1 MNSLLFE
8 SAAQENVVEA
18 LCSYIF
24 HIILKAFFIVF
35 VSSLVNPCF
44 SQEWIPVRDTSLM
57 IEENSI
63 IDLSNL
69 PSISKPVS
77 SPLRISSEGNF
88 VIANNITVPR
98 RFLMASMGFGGS
110 YPTHAMADLYVEQLR
125 RHGYNMVRIDFIEH
139 TLMQGRDNDFD
150 FNPDQFDRLQYFLA
164 SLKHAGIYYM
174 LNGLS
179 SGNAGYGNIRER
191 WVNHRKAK
199 QGVYFDNQQ
208 QSHWKK
214 LMEKMFTPINP
225 YTGIS
230 TLEDP
235 ALAGLILVNEG
246 GLAFT
251 NRMGVTDALKPQFAD
266 WLKRKYGTTAALKKA
281 WKDELSNTES
291 IENRSVNFP
300 QPDAWTSRRM
310 SDTQQF
316 FVELEKSTADWMTQY
331 LRQLGYKGMITAY
344 NNWLS
349 PAAHLS
355 RGQFD
360 WVDLHNY
367 FSEPTKDTQPG
378 SVMRQDSL
386 LAGGASYIREL
397 AVGKHIGKAYTVS
410 EFGQIFWNKYRRE
423 SGLAVP
429 AYAAFQG
436 WDVICQ
442 HASPVKLSYE
452 SGNPKKDLIG
462 PFEVGLDPVAR
473 AGETL
478 ATLLF
483 VRGDVEPAKNTI
495 GIKMTPQFV
504 FDENAHLGGFPGDI
518 SRLALVTGV
527 GLDWQGRMD
536 GQYDAQVMPGNA
548 SVTLT
553 GKPVEPTRADKSL
566 AARVDALAGKYAGS
580 LGPKISK
587 TSFVVDNRWVSR
599 VDALRKTGLI
609 GKDNLTDPKQGVYQ
623 TDTGQVVMDSQRKRL
638 MVVTPNTEAVVF
650 DEPEPI
656 ALDNLKVEQA
666 DGPALVSVSSMDGQ
680 PLNASKRMLVIL
692 ATDAR
697 NSGMRFSDAA
707 ETTLLDLGKKPVLIK
722 TAVVKLKLKNQN
734 AAKLKVYSNTLRG
747 KRGDVIPVAQESDGI
762 SFVLDTARLSHG
774 PTTYFEI
781 AGQE

>member
-1 MNSLLFE
+1 MKCLKNLFLVFLILQACQVRAQDQWAVVKDSSLLIEPGSILDFDSLNPHVKPI
-8 SAAQENVVEA
+8 SARIGLN
-18 LCSYIF
+18 
-24 HIILKAFFIVF
+24 
-35 VSSLVNPCF
+35 SSGHF
-44 SQEWIPVRDTSLM
+44 SVLDDSQRPV
-57 IEENSI
+57 
-63 IDLSNL
+63 
-69 PSISKPVS
+69 
-77 SPLRISSEGNF
+77 
-88 VIANNITVPR
+88 
-98 RFLMASMGFGGS
+98 RFLMGSLGFSVPTGGFPS
-110 YPTHAMADLYVEQLR
+110 HAIADLYARQFR
-125 RHGYNMVRIDFIEH
+125 MHGYNMARLDFIEE
-139 TLMQGRDNDFD
+139 TLMHQRKGDFD
-150 FNPDQFDRLQYFLA
+150 FNPEQLDRLHYLLFA
-164 SLKHAGIYYM
+164 LKREGIYFI

-179 SGNAGYGNIRER
+179 SGNAAYGNISER
-191 WVNHRKAK
+191 WINQRKVK
-199 QGVYFDNQQ
+199 QGVYFNQDH
-208 QSHWKK
+208 QSHWK
-214 LMEKMFTPINP
+214 MMMAKMFAGVNP
-225 YTGIS
+225 YTGVS
-230 TLEDP
+230 TLDDP

-251 NRMGVTDALKPQFAD
+251 NRMGVTDALKPQFSD

-281 WKDELSNTES
+281 WKDDLSNAES
-291 IENRSVNFP
+291 IENRSVTFP
-300 QPDAWTSRRM
+300 KPDAWTSRRM

-331 LRQLGYKGMITAY
+331 LRQLGYKGMVTAY

-367 FSEPTKDTQPG
+367 FAEPTNNAQPG

-386 LAGGASYIREL
+386 LSGGAGYIREL
-397 AVGKHIGKAYTVS
+397 AVGKHVGKAFSVS
-410 EFGQIFWNKYRRE
+410 EFGQVFWNKYRRE
-423 SGLAVP
+423 SGLAFP

-442 HASPVKLSYE
+442 HANAVKLSYE
-452 SGNPKKDLIG
+452 SGKPKKDLIG

-478 ATLLF
+478 AALLF
-483 VRGDVEPAKNTI
+483 VRGDVVPARNMI

-527 GLDWQGRMD
+527 GLDWQGRMAS
-536 GQYDAQVMPGNA
+536 QYNAQVMPGST
-548 SVTLT
+548 SVILS
-553 GKPVEPTRADKSL
+553 GKSMDPDVDKSL
-566 AARVDALAGKYAGS
+566 AARVDALASKYGGS

-587 TSFVVDNRWVSR
+587 TSFVVDSRWVSR
-599 VDALRKTGLI
+599 VDSLRKTGLI
-609 GKDNLTDPKQGVYQ
+609 GKDNLTDPKQGIYQ
-623 TDTGQVVMDSQRKRL
+623 TDTGQVVLDSQRKRL

-722 TAVVKLKLKNQN
+722 TAMVKLKLKNQN

-781 AGQE
+781 SGQE